1 MQICQ
6 ETKRNTGLELEKE
19 YFWQEW
25 ANSGKNS
32 EIIQNTALSTNKKK
46 EKINKK
52 LIPCL

>member
-1 MQICQ
+1 MPGN
-6 ETKRNTGLELEKE
+6 ETQDWNQKKNVSGRNGPTR
-19 YFWQEW
+19 
-25 ANSGKNS
+25 GKNS